1 MEKRMKFKILKRILP
16 IVCALLCIATA
27 LITPI
32 GAVVN
37 SSQGEFNNYD
47 ITSRS
52 TFPLTVGFSYA
63 SRDLSTGA
71 GSSYVY
77 STYVGQ
83 YGVEYNQTE
92 NGSETYTYKYDAYGD
107 GSTVVNQTGELLYT
121 NYADEWKEAIEVE
134 NSGSYRFGKK
144 RISMTNKNFSTG
156 NIAGRQQGVVLRAD
170 DIVLNP
176 YTVID
181 SVSVT
186 VNTLGQEVYEYTYL
200 DDISYAVP
208 CFLTPN
214 PLANTNNLG
223 IEITYSWSCDVINAN
238 GEKSYHSGTATY
250 DNRTADYQQEIV
262 PIIDASTLANQI
274 GGAGNGGKLSPT
286 IIIQN
291 YYGYLEYKYYEYQ
304 APQIEFTLNGITF
317 ACPDGITWG
326 EYANLDTT
334 EYPSSSNADV
344 RWLDSIDGT
353 GMQYNNNGTWQFILY
368 NGEVVDNTDTIIGRA
383 VYTLEEISTIDELAG
398 TWVLNSTLT
407 IPTVSVSMDYTLE
420 GSMNVFDS
428 SNSIYSTDIGSFS
441 LYTDYTY
448 GCFNL
453 QATNIAYNTYY
464 YERTHGN
471 ISGCNDNDDS
481 YSVSADSSDGLF
493 LRSFTITSKLS
504 EVTNGDTLLTWLKV
518 NATKQGAV
526 SLISFTINGTSY
538 QAEQGMTWAQ
548 FVSSSYNTNGVKIDS
563 SGNVLTSNGQRIAT
577 TLLSGSQISTDV
589 IVANTSYV
597 VQTAG
602 GADDVGGGED
612 PSASND
618 FDWGA
623 ALDDGPSASAV
634 SDSLTT
640 TATGIWNEVDRTE
653 SAELVLWYPL
663 LDTSGIIIN
672 DSEAYHRWYD
682 NYSMPNMTKYVN
694 TFGVEP
700 PDMTFDFTSWIG
712 TAVGG
717 FLNMELM
724 PNFSIG
730 GVLAIL
736 IAFSIVMLFL
746 KFFAGG

>member
-1 MEKRMKFKILKRILP
+1 MENKKKFKILKRILP
-16 IVCALLCIATA
+16 IICALLCLATA
-27 LITPI
+27 LAMPV
-32 GAVVN
+32 GAVIN

-47 ITSRS
+47 ITGRS
-52 TFPLTVGFSYA
+52 TFPLTVGFSYT

-107 GSTVVNQTGELLYT
+107 GSTVVDQTGELLYT
-121 NYADEWKEAIEVE
+121 NYADEWKDAIEVE

-170 DIVLNP
+170 DIVFNP

-214 PLANTNNLG
+214 PLSNTNKLG
-223 IEITYSWSCDVINAN
+223 IEIIYRWSCDVINAN
-238 GEKSYHSGTATY
+238 GEKSSHSGIATY
-250 DNRTADYQQEIV
+250 DNRTADYQQEVI

-291 YYGYLEYKYYEYQ
+291 YYGYLEYKYYEYV
-304 APQIEFTLNGITF
+304 APQIEFTLNGTTY
-317 ACPDGITWG
+317 ACPDGMTWG
-326 EYANLDTT
+326 EYQLLDTT
-334 EYPSSSNADV
+334 EYPASSNADV
-344 RWLDSIDGT
+344 RWLDSTDGT

-368 NGEVVDNTDTIIGRA
+368 NGEVVENTDTIIGRA
-383 VYTLEEISTIDELAG
+383 VYTLEEIATTDELAG
-398 TWVLNSTLT
+398 TWVFND
-407 IPTVSVSMDYTLE
+407 IVE
-420 GSMNVFDS
+420 GIGLPDEQIIYNVNFA
-428 SNSIYSTDIGSFS
+428 SNNV
-441 LYTDYTY
+441 TY
-448 GCFNL
+448 NQINFMEGNRL
-453 QATNIAYNTYY
+453 RIDLAYNDTYVY
-464 YERTHGN
+464 NAT
-471 ISGCNDNDDS
+471 
-481 YSVSADSSDGLF
+481 DGWYGEAYKTI
-493 LRSFTITSKLS
+493 TITSKLS
-504 EVTNGDTLLTWLKV
+504 EFDDPTFIAWLNA
-518 NATKQGAV
+518 NATK
-526 SLISFTINGTSY
+526 L
-538 QAEQGMTWAQ
+538 
-548 FVSSSYNTNGVKIDS
+548 D
-563 SGNVLTSNGQRIAT
+563 
-577 TLLSGSQISTDV
+577 GSEGS
-589 IVANTSYV
+589 AN
-597 VQTAG
+597 
-602 GADDVGGGED
+602 
-612 PSASND
+612 
-618 FDWGA
+618 F
-623 ALDDGPSASAV
+623 LDDGSVVAFT
-634 SDSLTT
+634 DTLTT
-640 TATGIWNEVDRTE
+640 TATGTWNEVERTE

-672 DSEAYHRWYD
+672 ESNAYQRWYD

-700 PDMTFDFTSWIG
+700 PPTPLPPDYEVDFTSWIG

-724 PNFSIG
+724 PYFSIG

-736 IAFSIVMLFL
+736 VGFSIVMLFL

>member
-1 MEKRMKFKILKRILP
+1 MKIKSKENKILMRILP
-16 IVCALLCIATA
+16 IICAVLCIATA
-27 LITPI
+27 LATPV

-107 GSTVVNQTGELLYT
+107 GSTVVDETGELLYT
-121 NYADEWKEAIEVE
+121 NYTDEWKEVLEVE

-170 DIVLNP
+170 DIVFNP

-186 VNTLGQEVYEYTYL
+186 VNMLGHEVYEYTYL

-214 PLANTNNLG
+214 PLAYTDNLG
-223 IEITYSWSCDVINAN
+223 IEIIYSWSCDVINAN
-238 GEKSYHSGTATY
+238 GEKSFHSGIATY
-250 DNRTADYQQEIV
+250 DNRIADYQQEVV

-274 GGAGNGGKLSPT
+274 GGVGNGGKLSPT

-291 YYGYLEYKYYEYQ
+291 YYGYIEYNYYEYV
-304 APQIEFTLNGITF
+304 APQIEFTLNGTTY

-326 EYANLDTT
+326 DYANLDTT
-334 EYPSSSNADV
+334 EYPASSNADV
-344 RWLDSIDGT
+344 RWLDSTDGT

-368 NGEVVDNTDTIIGRA
+368 NGEVVENTDTIIGRA
-383 VYTLEEISTIDELAG
+383 VYTLEEIATTDALAG
-398 TWVLNSTLT
+398 TWVCGSGYGQGNYSWYVNFKSNGENFDELH
-407 IPTVSVSMDYTLE
+407 VE
-420 GSMNVFDS
+420 GLPDGDEG
-428 SNSIYSTDIGSFS
+428 IS
-441 LYTDYTY
+441 LCY
-448 GCFNL
+448 
-453 QATNIAYNTYY
+453 
-464 YERTHGN
+464 
-471 ISGCNDNDDS
+471 
-481 YSVSADSSDGLF
+481 VSAHVWNYVANDLF
-493 LRSFTITSKLS
+493 GRNATFINENYKTITITSKLE
-504 EVTNGDTLLTWLKV
+504 EVTNGSALLSWL
-518 NATKQGAV
+518 NTYWTKQV
-526 SLISFTINGTSY
+526 GTH
-538 QAEQGMTWAQ
+538 
-548 FVSSSYNTNGVKIDS
+548 
-563 SGNVLTSNGQRIAT
+563 L
-577 TLLSGSQISTDV
+577 
-589 IVANTSYV
+589 
-597 VQTAG
+597 G
-602 GADDVGGGED
+602 GLNY
-612 PSASND
+612 S
-618 FDWGA
+618 
-623 ALDDGPSASAV
+623 LDDGPEVV
-634 SDSLTT
+634 SIDTSTSIS
-640 TATGIWNEVDRTE
+640 TGTWNEVERTE

-663 LDTSGIIIN
+663 IDTSGIIIN
-672 DSEAYHRWYD
+672 DSEAYQRWYA